1 MWNNGRRAAVPSG
14 DRTSVN
20 IVEYPVSDE
29 SCKQEANGVRW
40 WIVMIAAFA
49 AGGGHARTAAST
61 PAYPERPVRFI
72 VPLAPGGSVDIM
84 ARSVAE
90 WLTEALGQQVVA
102 DNRPGAGGTIGAQIA
117 ARAAPDG
124 YTMVMGSSS
133 TFGVNPALYRRPG
146 YDAIKDFA
154 PVVFVSFAPNA
165 LVVHPSL
172 PARSVAELVAYA
184 KARPGQINFA
194 SSGTGGAPHL
204 AGELFKLA
212 AGIDIVHVPYKGT
225 GQALAD
231 LLGGQVQMS
240 FGTVLAVLPHV
251 KAGKLRALGVTSAKR
266 APALPGVPSMT
277 EAGFPAVNAT
287 SWNGILVPVRTERR
301 IVERLNR
308 EVNRMLSA
316 AGVRERLLAQGA
328 EPGGGSPEEF
338 ASFIRNEIAKWGKVV
353 AAIGLRVE

>member
-133 TFGVNPALYRRPG
+133 TFGV
-146 YDAIKDFA
+146 
-154 PVVFVSFAPNA
+154 
-165 LVVHPSL
+165 
-172 PARSVAELVAYA
+172 
-184 KARPGQINFA
+184 
-194 SSGTGGAPHL
+194 
-204 AGELFKLA
+204 
-212 AGIDIVHVPYKGT
+212 
-225 GQALAD
+225 
-231 LLGGQVQMS
+231 
-240 FGTVLAVLPHV
+240 
-251 KAGKLRALGVTSAKR
+251 TSAKR
-266 APALPGVPSMT
+266 ALALPGVPSMT
-277 EAGFPAVNAT
+277 DAGFPAVNAT